1 MIRAVVFDFGQV
13 LVHFKPSYMVGQFVT
28 DRNDARLLEAVVFDR
43 LYWDP
48 LDAGTISDEEV
59 IAACRARLP
68 ERLWDVAGKIYYA
81 WIYNIPEIE
90 GMRALLGALREN
102 GVPLYLL
109 SNISAYFAAHRDEIS
124 ILSYFEKCVF
134 SAVCGRVKPNADI
147 FAYLC
152 DACDLRPEETLFI
165 DDSEKNI
172 AGAEAFGIHGY
183 RFDGDVSRL
192 RLYLA
197 ETLGI
202 SL

>member
-1 MIRAVVFDFGQV
+1 MIKSVVFDFGQV
-13 LVHFKPSYMVGQFVT
+13 LVHFEPSYMVGQFVT
-28 DRNDARLLEAVVFDR
+28 DRDDARLLETVVFDR
-43 LYWDP
+43 LYWDS
-48 LDAGTISDEEV
+48 LDAGTISDEDV
-59 IAACRARLP
+59 VQACCMRLP
-68 ERLWDVAGKIYYA
+68 ERLWDVASKIYYA

-90 GMRALLGALREN
+90 GMRALLEELREN

-109 SNISAYFAAHRDEIS
+109 SNISSYFATHCDEIS
-124 ILSYFEKCVF
+124 MLSYFEKCVF

-147 FAYLC
+147 FAHLC
-152 DACDLRPEETLFI
+152 AVCGLCPEETLFI

-192 RLYLA
+192 RAYLA
-197 ETLGI
+197 DTLGI